1 MILFRV
7 EPLLIPVAAL
17 ALSFNYEFSVMEV
30 LWTFSIYL
38 EAVAILPQLFMVY
51 KVEFLIIFNIQLKTN
66 CNQQTGEAEIQLLYY
81 LFALGSYRALYIVNW
96 IYRYYDEGFQ
106 DWIVIGAGIVQ
117 IILYCDFSNSK
128 SSIVLNPNYHI

>member
-1 MILFRV
+1 MISFRV

-51 KVEFLIIFNIQLKTN
+51 KVISNN
-66 CNQQTGEAEIQLLYY
+66 
-81 LFALGSYRALYIVNW
+81 
-96 IYRYYDEGFQ
+96 FQ
-106 DWIVIGAGIVQ
+106 HTIE
-117 IILYCDFSNSK
+117 N
-128 SSIVLNPNYHI
+128 